1 MDTTMTPTD
10 APDCIQ
16 SAPLPPPPKSPL
28 SSPFSSGGGGM
39 PASAGCRSAANVTT
53 TTTTTSSVQ
62 RAIKD
67 LLRSLLDK
75 RVVSLVNR
83 RAVDRTVSSDST
95 PYKQST
101 IAGTVNRP
109 RVTCEAIKSHIFP
122 DRFRTK
128 YTIFIQTILVKI
140 LYFIV
145 RSIHLMNTL
154 FYMIKTIQ
162 YTQHLSKY
170 NIMLFNCSNTNNDNL
185 NDILEVSFHYNH
197 LLLIAILFINIQNC

>member
-39 PASAGCRSAANVTT
+39 PASAGCRSAADVTT

-67 LLRSLLDK
+67 LLRSLLHK
-75 RVVSLVNR
+75 RVVGLVNR

-101 IAGTVNRP
+101 IAGTVNLEWHVRP
-109 RVTCEAIKSHIFP
+109 SSLTYSPTVFVKNIPFLFRQYSSKS
-122 DRFRTK
+122 
-128 YTIFIQTILVKI
+128 YT
-140 LYFIV
+140 
-145 RSIHLMNTL
+145 
-154 FYMIKTIQ
+154 
-162 YTQHLSKY
+162 
-170 NIMLFNCSNTNNDNL
+170 
-185 NDILEVSFHYNH
+185 
-197 LLLIAILFINIQNC
+197 LL